1 MRDKRADLVEDVHAR
16 GDDQRDRHHP
26 QRKHTR
32 RNQHDQRDRPDAA
45 CSLKPQPQPRRLA
58 LRHTTPEGGVDRQ
71 RRIALDQY
79 TVHPR
84 HHQRQRGQDA
94 IAHDQRERRQ
104 DRGQNEQRQRPWL
117 HRRERQIFGILAR
130 AIARARVVEVV
141 DAFIHEARHQQRNA
155 RDQIPPQPETGQRG
169 VPDMRDFVDEA
180 AGAIERKHRD
190 HTRHDCPANRRQ
202 RHRQRERGIADPG

>member
-1 MRDKRADLVEDVHAR
+1 MIAQANRRPQHRQERRRRHVDGVEILRGDAHRVAFVIVPQMRDKRADLVEDVHAR

-141 DAFIHEARHQQRNA
+141 DAFIHEARHQ
-155 RDQIPPQPETGQRG
+155 
-169 VPDMRDFVDEA
+169 
-180 AGAIERKHRD
+180 
-190 HTRHDCPANRRQ
+190 
-202 RHRQRERGIADPG
+202 